1 MTQNFATVVEAIPVE
16 DSLDVLF
23 LYPVRSADG
32 ELRLAVTCDG
42 PAAARVEIERRIGGR
57 GGAPG
62 EIILDWQPQIPL
74 AERVRR
80 GGPVSS
86 PGDYLPAPAARRG

>member
-1 MTQNFATVVEAIPVE
+1 MTQDRVTIVQAISVQG
-16 DSLDVLF
+16 SLDVLF

-32 ELRLAVTCDG
+32 DVRVVATSTV
-42 PAAARVEIERRIGGR
+42 PAAARVEIERRISGGD
-57 GGAPG
+57 GSPG
-62 EIILDWQPQIPL
+62 EIHLNWQPQIPM

-86 PGDYLPAPAARRG
+86 PGDCLPAPAAG